1 MENYELLPTEDNFM
15 SALWEDVLNR
25 NKDIVYFYELLLA
38 QDCAGTIAIDG
49 RWGSGKTF
57 FVNQSIMAI
66 NALNSMADMDE
77 EKRARILCKMPFA
90 KKEEEIQNSILTVY
104 YDAWKNDNDI
114 DPVISLVYEMT
125 KQLSL
130 TYNLTNKNIFKISAA
145 IVDAFTGRSIS
156 GILDSLKSDDPL
168 AKFKEQKNIE
178 EKIKEF
184 FSEILIERAERLV
197 IFIDELDRCKPT
209 FAVKLLEQ
217 IKHYLDDDRI
227 TFVFSVNVAELQH
240 TIRHY
245 YGDEFDACR
254 YLDRFFTLRV
264 SMPPADKS
272 KFYNK
277 MGLNSSYWVDI
288 IIRRIIDMYHFEL
301 RDTTRFYRQVKT
313 AVYSATHEGNEK
325 RYDFSFH
332 DGNGKQLI
340 LFCVAPLII
349 GLKIADITLH
359 DEFINGRNSQPLKD
373 LFDSEKM
380 NDFVL
385 ERMLTKEES
394 FENEDGKVTVSKDD
408 IIERFYSA
416 IFVNKYEG
424 AKYKECLGEYEFSA
438 NSRLLALSAAGM
450 MTGYADFS
458 I

>member
-38 QDCAGTIAIDG
+38 QNCAGTIAIDG

-77 EKRARILCKMPFA
+77 EKRARILCKIPFT

-114 DPVISLVYEMT
+114 DPVISLFYEMT

-145 IVDAFTGRSIS
+145 IIDAFTGRGIS

-227 TFVFSVNVAELQH
+227 TFVFSVNIAELQH

-264 SMPPADKS
+264 SMPPADKN

-277 MGLNSSYWVDI
+277 MGLDSSYWVDI
-288 IIRRIIDMYHFEL
+288 VIRRIIAMYHFEL

-313 AVYSATHEGNEK
+313 AVYSAIHEGNRE

-332 DGNGKQLI
+332 DGNGKKLI
-340 LFCVAPLII
+340 LLCIVPLII

-359 DEFINGRNSQPLKD
+359 DEFINGKNSQPLKD

-380 NDFVL
+380 NDYVL
-385 ERMLTKEES
+385 ESMLAKDES
-394 FENEDGKVTVSKDD
+394 LEMEDGKITVSKDD
-408 IIERFYSA
+408 IIERFYNA
-416 IFVNKYEG
+416 VFINKYEG
-424 AKYKECLGEYEFSA
+424 AKYRECLGEYEFSA
-438 NSRLLALSAAGM
+438 SSRSLALSAAGM